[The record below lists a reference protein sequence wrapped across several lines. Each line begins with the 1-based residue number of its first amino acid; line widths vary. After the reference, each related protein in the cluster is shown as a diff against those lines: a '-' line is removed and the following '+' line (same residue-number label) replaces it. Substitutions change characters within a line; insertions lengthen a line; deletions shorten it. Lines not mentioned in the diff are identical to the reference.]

1 MLGFTQIDWDKEI
14 AQTPIPKK
22 GDHKPMSHAMK
33 AFMEMK
39 DMLFLNLFDD
49 EKEDWEKANV
59 LRMME
64 YFYAKWL
71 FLHHHYYKK
80 GSIEDMEADSLE
92 GGQKLDLPKSN
103 LPIEK
108 IHELEN
114 AFYRS
119 FDKSDK
125 EKETEIEKE
134 YPKLV
139 KHFKRR
145 GLEVVKPDHWRI
157 CGDRDA
163 FQLDYDGIPYLFEI
177 MRSNLKDRKAQI
189 DKEIKEHEVF
199 VERYHWLHKKMYDHL
214 STKIPDASIMEGGGS
229 QIQTF
234 FSDSKGYIAIL
245 YLKGRNKKLKDTDV
259 YTLQMQRDVDWFDDL
274 DLKQVKV
281 EKRWFEEL
289 EN

>member
-22 GDHKPMSHAMK
+22 GDHKPMSHAMN

-49 EKEDWEKANV
+49 EKEDWEKANS
-59 LRMME
+59 LRVME

-71 FLHHHYYKK
+71 FLHHHYYKRV
-80 GSIEDMEADSLE
+80 SIEDMEADSLQ
-92 GGQKLDLPKSN
+92 GGQKLGLPKSN

-108 IHELEN
+108 IHELEKM
-114 AFYRS
+114 FYETFS
-119 FDKSDK
+119 DSDK
-125 EKETEIEKE
+125 KREEETEKE

-259 YTLQMQRDVDWFDDL
+259 YTLQMQRDVDCL
-274 DLKQVKV
+274 MISILNRSK
-281 EKRWFEEL
+281 
-289 EN
+289 